1 MLSAN
6 QLASKMKNETLY
18 FKSVYSINKMS
29 INFKENIDY
38 GIKFIYREKDFI
50 LVKPSNEKN
59 GYILQGNFIVGKI
72 DLGHAENFL
81 INEMIKELDNIL
93 DNPFTTHIKVIKPDI
108 DIFQKVNFG
117 DIFIRLGKNKVNMV
131 KIINA
136 K

>member
-1 MLSAN
+1 MLSLN
-6 QLASKMKNETLY
+6 QLVNKMKNETLY
-18 FKSVYSINKMS
+18 FKSVYSINRIS
-29 INFKENIDY
+29 INFKEIDY

-50 LVKPSNEKN
+50 LAKPSNETN

-72 DLGHAENFL
+72 DLLHAENFL
-81 INEMIKELDNIL
+81 ISEIVRECDNIL
-93 DNPFTTHIKVIKPDI
+93 DNPFTTRIKVIKPNI

-117 DIFIRLGKNKVNMV
+117 DIFIRLGKNKINMV

>member
-59 GYILQGNFIVGKI
+59 GYILQGNFIVGKV

-81 INEMIKELDNIL
+81 INEIIKELDSIL
-93 DNPFTTHIKVIKPDI
+93 DNPFAARIKVIRPDI

>member
-50 LVKPSNEKN
+50 LVKPQNEKN

-72 DLGHAENFL
+72 DLGHAESFL
-81 INEMIKELDNIL
+81 INEIIKELDSIL
-93 DNPFTTHIKVIKPDI
+93 DNPFAARIKVIRPDI